1 MEDRMMKFYSKE
13 SNMLALHAMH
23 GHFATSHSHI
33 NYYVDVTSI
42 KTRVAE
48 AKQAAHVLYSRIPKT
63 KYVDTIVCMDGTE
76 VVGTFLTEE
85 IQNGGIMGTTNQHE
99 TVYVIS
105 PEINSN
111 NQMLFRD
118 NNKGAIKGKHVVLL
132 LATTTTGETIRRALE
147 CIQYYGGEIE
157 WVASLFGT
165 INSVDGV
172 EVDTLFDENDV
183 TGYAAYPVT
192 ECPLCKQ
199 GQKIEAMVKASRD
212 IFETIADM
220 GYIDQYETSLTAME
234 KRGYQ
239 DELGEMDID
248 QIKADGYEFGMDLAF
263 GILEENENN
272 PARVLDIQKYV
283 NRQYES
289 CSKKK
294 FMKVLETLVHAM
306 GNDEGFIGDM
316 YACNKKARNY
326 YLDEMIQSFNF
337 VFDEMCHGTGSAANC
352 DFDVE
357 E

>member
-63 KYVDTIVCMDGTE
+63 KYVDTIVCMD
-76 VVGTFLTEE
+76 
-85 IQNGGIMGTTNQHE
+85 E

-172 EVDTLFDENDV
+172 EVETLFDESDV
-183 TGYAAYPVT
+183 TGYAAYPVAD
-192 ECPLCKQ
+192 CPLCRQ
-199 GQKIEAMVKASRD
+199 GQKIEAMVNG
-212 IFETIADM
+212 F
-220 GYIDQYETSLTAME
+220 GY
-234 KRGYQ
+234 
-239 DELGEMDID
+239 
-248 QIKADGYEFGMDLAF
+248 
-263 GILEENENN
+263 
-272 PARVLDIQKYV
+272 
-283 NRQYES
+283 
-289 CSKKK
+289 SK
-294 FMKVLETLVHAM
+294 L
-306 GNDEGFIGDM
+306 
-316 YACNKKARNY
+316 
-326 YLDEMIQSFNF
+326 
-337 VFDEMCHGTGSAANC
+337 
-352 DFDVE
+352 
-357 E
+357 